1 MNKNIAIIMKLV
13 LFIICIS
20 LIIWGQKTV
29 SYLNLGAQLVGL
41 TGLLT
46 LLYTYNKTYR

>member
-1 MNKNIAIIMKLV
+1 MNKNIAIIIKLV
-13 LFIICIS
+13 IFIVCLG

-41 TGLLT
+41 SGLLV